1 MRYES
6 TDQGTGQMLRS
17 VAYSLALM
25 VVGVCVSSNRAQAAG
40 SLVIAGGALRFD
52 DPEVW
57 TEIVE
62 LAGGPKSKIA
72 IIPTASANPSLAGK
86 RAAAV
91 FTRFGADPVVV
102 PLGIPPGKDSAAKDQ
117 PAVAVDP
124 QWAERVRSAGGVYF
138 AGGEQARI
146 TDALRT
152 ADGKATPLLDAIWD
166 VYRRGGVIAGTSA
179 GAAIMSHFMYRDAEQ
194 VLPTLQH
201 GVKMGKEVDYGLGF
215 IGDKWFVE
223 QHCLA
228 RGRFARALVLMQH
241 QGYKFGIGVDENT
254 ALVVRHSHE
263 VKVIGYKGAVVMD
276 LSQASRDPT
285 IQGFNIKNVKLTYL
299 DRGDQID
306 LDTAVVT
313 PSEEKRAGVKLDPNS
328 ADFSPH
334 HDRFFFS
341 NDILGNTTVAE
352 MLARLIN
359 NKKAEA
365 IGLAFDGYFA
375 RQQTTQG
382 FEFRFY
388 RAKDSLGWC
397 TEAYGGE
404 DYTVTNI
411 HLDIRP
417 VDVMA
422 SFYRPAEE
430 HLLSTVITTKPA
442 GVPAKTASVQKTS
455 K

>member
-1 MRYES
+1 
-6 TDQGTGQMLRS
+6 
-17 VAYSLALM
+17 
-25 VVGVCVSSNRAQAAG
+25 
-40 SLVIAGGALRFD
+40 
-52 DPEVW
+52 
-57 TEIVE
+57 
-62 LAGGPKSKIA
+62 
-72 IIPTASANPSLAGK
+72 
-86 RAAAV
+86 AAAV
-91 FTRFGADPVVV
+91 FTRFGADPVVI
-102 PLGIPPGKDSAAKDQ
+102 PLGIPPGKGQAAAAHDRL
-117 PAVAVDP
+117 AVAEDP
-124 QWAERVRSAGGVYF
+124 QWAERVRATRCVYF

-152 ADGKATPLLDAIWD
+152 ADGKATPLLNAIWD

-179 GAAIMSHFMYRDAEQ
+179 GAAIMSHYMYRDAEQ

-201 GVKMGKEVDYGLGF
+201 GVTMGKEVDYGLGF
-215 IGDKWFVE
+215 IGDRWFVE

-228 RGRFARALVLMQH
+228 RGRFARALVLMQNR
-241 QGYKFGIGVDENT
+241 GYKYGIGVDENT
-254 ALVVRHSHE
+254 ALVVRHGHE
-263 VKVIGYKGAVVMD
+263 AKVIGYKGAVVMD
-276 LSQASRDPT
+276 LSQASRDASVAA
-285 IQGFNIKNVKLTYL
+285 FNVKNVKLTYL
-299 DRGDQID
+299 DRGDEID
-306 LDTAVVT
+306 LETAVVT
-313 PSEEKRAGVKLDPNS
+313 PSEEKQAGERLDPNS
-328 ADFSPH
+328 ADFCPH
-334 HDRFFFS
+334 HDRVFFS

-352 MLARLIN
+352 MLALLIN

-375 RQQTTQG
+375 RQQTAQG

-430 HLLSTVITTKPA
+430 HLVTAVSKKPS
-442 GVPAKTASVQKTS
+442 GVPAKTASVQKTA

>member
-1 MRYES
+1 MIRS
-6 TDQGTGQMLRS
+6 ATISSVLVLLSMCAAGT
-17 VAYSLALM
+17 
-25 VVGVCVSSNRAQAAG
+25 RAEMTG

-57 TEIVE
+57 SQIVA

-72 IIPTASANPSLAGK
+72 IIPTASSNPTAAGN
-86 RAAAV
+86 RVAAM
-91 FTRFGADPVVV
+91 FRRLGAESVVV
-102 PLGIPPGKDSAAKDQ
+102 PLGVVNAKDDYHK
-117 PAVAVDP
+117 VAADP
-124 QWAERVRSAGGVYF
+124 QWAKLVRSSGGVYF
-138 AGGEQARI
+138 TGGEQSRI
-146 TDALRT
+146 TQALRT
-152 ADGKATPLLDAIWD
+152 AAGKSTPLLEAIWD
-166 VYRRGGVIAGTSA
+166 VYRHGGVIAGTSA
-179 GAAIMSHFMYRDAEQ
+179 GAAIMSRFMYSDAEL

-201 GVKMGKEVDYGLGF
+201 GVNMGKEVDYGLGF

-228 RGRFARALVLMQH
+228 RGRFARALVLMQTE
-241 QGYKFGIGVDENT
+241 GYKYGIGVDENT
-254 ALVVRHSHE
+254 ALVVRRGRE
-263 VKVIGYKGAVVMD
+263 LKVIGYKGAVVMD
-276 LSQASRDPT
+276 LSQATRDASLT
-285 IQGFNIKNVKLTYL
+285 AFNIKNVRLTYL

-306 LDTAVVT
+306 LETVAVT
-313 PSEEKRAGVKLDPNS
+313 PSEEKREGMKLDPNS
-328 ADFSPH
+328 ANFSPH
-334 HDRFFFS
+334 HDQFFFS

-352 MLARLIN
+352 MLAKLIN

-365 IGLAFDGYFA
+365 IGLAFDGNFA
-375 RQQTTQG
+375 RQQATQG

-422 SFYRPAEE
+422 SFYKPTSQNLVAA
-430 HLLSTVITTKPA
+430 TVKKPS
-442 GVPAKTASVQKTS
+442 GVPAKTASVQKAA